1 MSNGLGDI
9 LKGKFLVSE
18 GAYANWA
25 FIVFCALLAIIM
37 IASSHSAERK
47 VYKVAELNQQLKELR
62 SEFVDTRKT
71 VMQQKMESNV
81 AKKMKE
87 RSIGLSDK
95 PPYKI
100 LVKSK

>member
-1 MSNGLGDI
+1 MSNNIGNI

-18 GAYANWA
+18 GAFANWS

-47 VYKVAELNQQLKELR
+47 VYQVAELSQELKELR

-81 AKKMKE
+81 AKKMKK

>member
-1 MSNGLGDI
+1 MANSVANI
-9 LKGKFLVSE
+9 LKGKFLISD
-18 GAYANWA
+18 GAFTNWA
-25 FIVFCALLAIIM
+25 FIVFCAMLAIIM

-47 VYKVAELNQQLKELR
+47 VYRVAELNQQLRELR

-71 VMQQKMESNV
+71 LMQQKMESNV

-100 LVKSK
+100 TVKSK

>member
-1 MSNGLGDI
+1 MASNVVNI
-9 LKGKFLVSE
+9 LKGKFLVSD
-18 GAYANWA
+18 GAFSNWA
-25 FIVFCALLAIIM
+25 FIVFCAMLAIIM

-47 VYKVAELNQQLKELR
+47 VYRVAELHQELKKLR
-62 SEFVDTRKT
+62 SEHVDISKRL
-71 VMQQKMESNV
+71 MQQKMESNV

-100 LVKSK
+100 TVKSN

>member
-1 MSNGLGDI
+1 MANGLGHI
-9 LKGKFLVSE
+9 LRGKFLVSE
-18 GAYANWA
+18 GAVTNWA
-25 FIVFCALLAIIM
+25 FIVFCAFLAIIM

-47 VYKVAELNQQLKELR
+47 VYKVAELNQQLRELR
-62 SEFVDTRKT
+62 SEFVDTRKS

-81 AKKMKE
+81 AKKMKQ

>member
-1 MSNGLGDI
+1 MSSGIKNI
-9 LKGKFLVSE
+9 FKGKYLVSE
-18 GAYANWA
+18 GAYSNWA
-25 FIVFCALLAIIM
+25 FIVFCALLALVM
-37 IASSHSAERK
+37 IGSSHSAERK
-47 VYKVAELNQQLKELR
+47 VYQVAELNQQLKELR

-71 VMQQKMESNV
+71 VMQLKMESNV

-100 LVKSK
+100 TVKSK

>member
-1 MSNGLGDI
+1 MTNGLRNI

-18 GAYANWA
+18 GAFTNWA

-47 VYKVAELNQQLKELR
+47 VHQVAELNQQLKELR

-81 AKKMKE
+81 AKKNE
-87 RSIGLSDK
+87 TTLHRLIG
-95 PPYKI
+95 
-100 LVKSK
+100 